1 MKYSKIGTCENVSNI
16 CFGTAN
22 LCQKQ
27 RIGTKQSQILINE
40 CIENGIN
47 FFDTAD
53 QYAEGLVEEIL
64 GQVIKKE
71 KKKIFIST
79 KIGQL
84 NGFSSQ
90 VIQKSIDNSLRRLK
104 VDSVD
109 FLFFHS
115 GSNKEFTNE
124 KMWNILNKNKDNGKI
139 KNLGLSFKTSYLINS
154 DFFQLDNA
162 FNYNVKIINIAY
174 NPFFSFAE
182 KIFNNKKYLKYHFIS
197 RLTFSSGLVFEAKR
211 SQKFK
216 QYFGE
221 KNLEQLLLYKKK
233 YRYNDIIGKNIIKK
247 ILRKNTIKSCII
259 GASKL
264 SQLDVI

>member
-1 MKYSKIGTCENVSNI
+1 MKYSKIGVCKNVSNI

-22 LCQKQ
+22 LFQKKKV
-27 RIGTKQSQILINE
+27 TVKQSQILINN
-40 CIENGIN
+40 CIKKGVN

-53 QYAEGLVEEIL
+53 QYGEGLVEEIL

-90 VIQKSIDNSLRRLK
+90 VIQKSIDNSLKRLK
-104 VDSVD
+104 VDSID

-115 GSNKEFTNE
+115 GSNKEFSNE
-124 KMWNILNKNKDNGKI
+124 KMWTILNKNKETGKI
-139 KNLGLSFKTSYLINS
+139 KNLGLSFKTSYLVNG

-162 FNYNVKIINIAY
+162 FNYNVNIINVAY

-182 KIFNNKKYLKYHFIS
+182 KIFKNKKYFMYHFIS
-197 RLTFSSGLVFEAKR
+197 RLTFSSGLVFKAKKN
-211 SQKFK
+211 QKFI

-221 KNLEQLLLYKKK
+221 KNLEKILTFKSKYKH
-233 YRYNDIIGKNIIKK
+233 NDVIGKNIIKK
-247 ILRKNTIKSCII
+247 VLKKNKIKSCII
-259 GASKL
+259 GASKPYHL
-264 SQLDVI
+264 RVI